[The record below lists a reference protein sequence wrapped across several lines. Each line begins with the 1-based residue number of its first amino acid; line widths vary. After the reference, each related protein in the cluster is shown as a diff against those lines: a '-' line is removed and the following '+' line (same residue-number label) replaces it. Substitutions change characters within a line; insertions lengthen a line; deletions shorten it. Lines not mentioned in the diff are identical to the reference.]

1 MLMTQTEFVPS
12 CRLMELDVIGT
23 TTMDDTATLQNT
35 TLNGTVYTERRLYLS
50 VEFLGGLFMN
60 IEQKA
65 EYTGFLSFFY
75 MQIF

>member
-1 MLMTQTEFVPS
+1 
-12 CRLMELDVIGT
+12 VIGT
-23 TTMDDTATLQNT
+23 TTMDDTATLPNT
-35 TLNGTVYTERRLYLS
+35 TLNGTVYTERRLELS